1 MGDSISRRRFLKGAA
16 GTVGAVAIGTL
27 TGCKVGGKGVYKP
40 GTYSAKAKGIGEVS
54 VSMTFS
60 ESSITDVVL
69 DVVNETPEIGQAA
82 AENLK
87 KAILSAQSAEI
98 DAVSGATVTS
108 NAVRSAVENCIA
120 QAKGESVVSTVSAA
134 SEHAE
139 EDDWL
144 GHEPKID
151 KVDEVQEY
159 DVVIVGAGLSGICA
173 ARAAAEE
180 GARVAIIEKSAS
192 FNCRSGEY
200 ALLNGR
206 LNKRWGRENIVD
218 KNTVVD
224 RLMKETTYRT
234 KRPILTKWADHAH
247 EVMDW
252 FIDAYPE
259 LTICDSTRE
268 KVTQEQ
274 FDKGILVPLSW
285 PLPEKYNYKEEDFPT
300 FPSSMEFRSSRRDQQ
315 GFIVE
320 AQLNDAVSRGA
331 KVFYGCFGKKLLKDS
346 SGRVTGLVAQNTK
359 DGNKYIQFN
368 AKKGVI
374 LATGDNSGDEKILK
388 HFTPEVLEKKI
399 ARMAEMGILGVD
411 INGKPISTG
420 DGLRMGA
427 WAGAKV
433 QDYHAPM
440 THHMGGG
447 QPGQTIGVTPF
458 LQINKH
464 GERFM
469 NECIPG
475 QQLEN
480 QIELQPDHTSFQIYD
495 ADWGKQ
501 IPFMPANHGGLCYI
515 IPEGEDESNPNYAD
529 RQYTKISAKEKEG
542 AYTAK
547 ADTIEGLLKK
557 LGFEGE
563 ALEKALATVKRY
575 NELARKGVDEDFG
588 KSGKRMFPLEKGP
601 FYANQWGTTVLLVCI
616 GGLES
621 DEECRT
627 FTAGKPESPTRDPI
641 PGLYVCGN
649 VQGNRY
655 AVEYPICMRGVS
667 HSMCVYYGYVAGKNV
682 VKGV

>member
-1 MGDSISRRRFLKGAA
+1 MGNNLSRRKFLKGAA
-16 GTVGAVAIGTL
+16 GTVGAVALGTL
-27 TGCKVGGKGVYKP
+27 TGCKVGGKNGVYTP
-40 GTYSAKAKGIGEVS
+40 GTYSAKTNGIGEVS

-60 ESSITDVVL
+60 EDSITDVVL
-69 DVVNETPEIGQAA
+69 DVINETPEIGQAA
-82 AENLK
+82 AADLK

-108 NAVRSAVENCIA
+108 NAVKTAVENCIA
-120 QAKGESVVSTVSAA
+120 QAKGESVVSTVTAA
-134 SEHAE
+134 SEHVE

-151 KVDEVQEY
+151 KVDEVKDC
-159 DVVIVGAGLSGICA
+159 DVVIVGAGLAGICA

-180 GARVAIIEKSAS
+180 GAKVIMIEKSKS

-200 ALLNGR
+200 ALLGGS
-206 LNKRWGRENIVD
+206 LNKRWGRENIV
-218 KNTVVD
+218 NPETVIN
-224 RLMKETTYRT
+224 RLTQETTYRT
-234 KRPILTKWADHAH
+234 KRPIYTKWAYNAH
-247 EVMDW
+247 KVMDW
-252 FIDAYPE
+252 YIGAYPE

-268 KVTQEQ
+268 KVTKEQ

-285 PLPEKYNYKEEDFPT
+285 PLPEKYDYKEEDFPT

-315 GFIVE
+315 GFMVE
-320 AQLNDAVSRGA
+320 AQLNEAQSKGTE
-331 KVFYGCFGKKLLKDS
+331 VFYQIFAKKLIKDS
-346 SGRVTGLVAQNTK
+346 SGRITGVVAEK
-359 DGNKYIQFN
+359 DGKYTQYN
-368 AKKGVI
+368 AKMGVI
-374 LATGDNSGDEKILK
+374 LATGDNSADEKILK
-388 HFTPEVLEKKI
+388 HFTPEVLEKNNP
-399 ARMAEMGILGVD
+399 RMAVMGMLGVD
-411 INGKPISTG
+411 AKGKPISTG

-447 QPGQTIGVTPF
+447 QPGQTVGVTPF

-480 QIELQPDHTSFQIYD
+480 QIELQPEHTSFQIYD
-495 ADWGKQ
+495 ANWSKQ

-515 IPEGEDESNPNYAD
+515 IPEDEDESNPNFAD
-529 RQYTKISAKEKEG
+529 RQYTKVSAKEKEG
-542 AYTAK
+542 AYTFK
-547 ADTIEGLLKK
+547 ADTIEDLLKQIGYK
-557 LGFEGE
+557 GE
-563 ALEKALATVKRY
+563 AYEKALASVKRY
-575 NELARKGVDEDFG
+575 NELARKGADEDFG

-627 FTAGKPESPTRDPI
+627 FTSSVPENPKRDVI
-641 PGLYVCGN
+641 PGLYVAGN

-682 VKGV
+682 VEGV